1 MIIQINTDATLT
13 GHEDRREAIKD
24 LVTNAL
30 AHFSDR
36 ISRVEVHLSD
46 EDGRGHAK
54 NDVRCVMEVRIAGRN
69 PEAVTNHASVLL
81 DAVDGAAEKLRHALE
96 HSLGREQ
103 QHRRDSVRHPEA

>member
-13 GHEDRREAIKD
+13 GHEERREAIKAV
-24 LVTNAL
+24 VTNAVE
-30 AHFSDR
+30 HFTER

-54 NDVRCVMEVRIAGRN
+54 NDVRCVMEVRISGRN
-69 PEAVTNHASVLL
+69 PEAVTHHASSLD

-96 HSLGREQ
+96 HALGREQ
-103 QHRRDSVRHPEA
+103 QHRRETVRHPS